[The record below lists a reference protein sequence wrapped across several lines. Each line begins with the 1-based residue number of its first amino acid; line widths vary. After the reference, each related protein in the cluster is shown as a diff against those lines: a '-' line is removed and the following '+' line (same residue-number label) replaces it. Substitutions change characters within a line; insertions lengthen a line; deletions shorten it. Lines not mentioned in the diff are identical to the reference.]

1 MLARRGERAEPT
13 WRLVGRSPTNT
24 KREARRGLTGM
35 LRLELARYGISVFD
49 DDSDGKI
56 VAIDVQGQRNIVRIK
71 PWAVHIV
78 EFRNLSSGQDHLASS
93 IGISTSSFQQIA
105 QIESAY
111 FILARAD
118 AAFFAH
124 GYERY
129 PSSCQRA

>member
-13 WRLVGRSPTNT
+13 WRLVGRSPT
-24 KREARRGLTGM
+24 M
-35 LRLELARYGISVFD
+35 LRLEFTRYRISVFD
-49 DDSDGKI
+49 GDSDGKI

-78 EFRNLSSGQDHLASS
+78 EFRNLSSGQDHLTGS
-93 IGISTSSFQQIA
+93 IGISTPSFQQVA

-111 FILARAD
+111 CIFARAD

-129 PSSCQRA
+129 PSGCPRA